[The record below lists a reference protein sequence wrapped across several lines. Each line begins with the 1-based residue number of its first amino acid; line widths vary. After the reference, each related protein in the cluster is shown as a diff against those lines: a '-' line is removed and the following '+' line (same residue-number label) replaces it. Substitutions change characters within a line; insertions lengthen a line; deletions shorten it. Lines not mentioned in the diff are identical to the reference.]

1 MGDNI
6 YFCPRENSLIV
17 LLNFYTN
24 MKKLFFVA
32 MAAVAMT
39 FTACTDKPAAPQP
52 EPEAQEV
59 EITVPADSIAAVI
72 EAADSSQLSAL
83 LTEAQSKIEELKNVD
98 PAKAKEYL
106 AAIQALLKENAEKIK
121 AFAGTGAVATVIDA
135 VNSLPEIE
143 VPDVAAAAEEAVE
156 GAVEDVKDAAEG
168 VKDAANEKVEDAKAA
183 VSDAAD
189 AAANKVEEV
198 KDAAAEKAAGAVDD
212 AANKIKGALGK

>member
-1 MGDNI
+1 
-6 YFCPRENSLIV
+6 
-17 LLNFYTN
+17 

-39 FTACTDKPAAPQP
+39 FTACTDKPAAPQT
-52 EPEAQEV
+52 ETEAETPEV

-72 EAADSSQLSAL
+72 ESADSTQLSAL

-106 AAIQALLKENAEKIK
+106 AAIQALLKENADKIK

-156 GAVEDVKDAAEG
+156 GAAEDVKAAAEG
-168 VKDAANEKVEDAKAA
+168 AADAAAEKVDEAKAA
-183 VSDAAD
+183 VSDAAEN
-189 AAANKVEEV
+189 AKEAVSEKANEV
-198 KDAAAEKAAGAVDD
+198 KDAAADKAAGAIDD
-212 AANKIKGALGK
+212 AASKLKGAIGK

>member
-1 MGDNI
+1 
-6 YFCPRENSLIV
+6 
-17 LLNFYTN
+17 

-32 MAAVAMT
+32 MAADAMT
-39 FTACTDKPAAPQP
+39 FTACTDKPAAPAAP
-52 EPEAQEV
+52 ETEPAPEV
-59 EITVPADSIAAVI
+59 ELVGIDSIKTVI
-72 EAADSSQLSAL
+72 EAADSTTLSTL
-83 LTEAQSKIEELKNVD
+83 LTEAQSKIDQLKGID
-98 PAKAKEYL
+98 AAKAKEYL
-106 AAIQALLKENAEKIK
+106 ASLQALLKENAEKIK

-156 GAVEDVKDAAEG
+156 GAVEDVKEAAEG

-183 VSDAAD
+183 VSDAVN

-198 KDAAAEKAAGAVDD
+198 KDAAAEKTAGAVDD

>member
-1 MGDNI
+1 
-6 YFCPRENSLIV
+6 
-17 LLNFYTN
+17 
-24 MKKLFFVA
+24 

-143 VPDVAAAAEEAVE
+143 VPDVAGAAADAVE
-156 GAVEDVKDAAEG
+156 GAADAAQ
-168 VKDAANEKVEDAKAA
+168 DAAQGAVDAAQDAA
-183 VSDAAD
+183 QGAADAVQGAAD
-189 AAANKVEEV
+189 AAQ
-198 KDAAAEKAAGAVDD
+198 DAAQGAVDAAKGAAAD
-212 AANKIKGALGK
+212 AVQGAADKVKGALQ

>member
-1 MGDNI
+1 
-6 YFCPRENSLIV
+6 
-17 LLNFYTN
+17 

-39 FTACTDKPAAPQP
+39 FTACTEKTTTPPA
-52 EPEAQEV
+52 EPETPEV

-83 LTEAQSKIEELKNVD
+83 LTEAQSKIEELKNVN
-98 PAKAKEYL
+98 PAEAKKYL

-156 GAVEDVKDAAEG
+156 GAVEDVKEAAEG